1 MVGRWWPTPPP
12 QGIAERM
19 TASPPDTLPCHECG
33 EAVAVQSSQCPACG
47 VPVGWPNVRIAVAQ
61 RPWLMQRADE
71 ARLAALSAHK
81 EAALARLEQ
90 VAATTR
96 AVWSAPVEV
105 ARQLLSDDRPEAAAY
120 GGLLLAGARRP
131 ARLDDDRI
139 RAMVEGW
146 LFGTQP
152 PGSVRYAA
160 LAADHVG
167 LRSYG
172 LLSITLRDN
181 KMRHAATTLSR
192 NSWTLFSES
201 PPLQPPPPGHASTWE
216 DRAAIVIAKLA
227 PDLSAGT
234 TERELPALLLRQGA
248 AGRGD
253 DEFIE
258 VHRWGPF
265 GRSAFERVTENAA
278 PADAE
283 EATLLDHARER
294 AARLGIPWTCL

>member
-1 MVGRWWPTPPP
+1 MSAP
-12 QGIAERM
+12 
-19 TASPPDTLPCHECG
+19 PPDTLACPGCCV
-33 EAVAVQSSQCPACG
+33 AVVVQSSQCPGCG
-47 VPVGWPNVRIAVAQ
+47 VHVGWPNVRIATAQ
-61 RPWLMQRADE
+61 RPWLLQRAAE
-71 ARLAALSAHK
+71 ARAAACSANK
-81 EAALARLEQ
+81 VAALARLER

-105 ARQLLSDDRPEAAAY
+105 ARQLLSDDRAEAAAY

-146 LFGTQP
+146 LFGAQP
-152 PGSVRYAA
+152 AGSVRYAA
-160 LAADHVG
+160 LAADDVG

-172 LLSITLRDN
+172 ALSIALRDTSL
-181 KMRHAATTLSR
+181 RHSATTLSR
-192 NSWTLFSES
+192 NSWALFDEKPSS
-201 PPLQPPPPGHASTWE
+201 RPPPGHASTWD
-216 DRAAIVIAKLA
+216 DRAAVVIAKLA
-227 PDLSAGT
+227 PELSAGT

-248 AGRGD
+248 VGRGD

-258 VHRWGPF
+258 VHKWGPF
-265 GRSAFERVTENAA
+265 GRNAFERITENAA

-294 AARLGIPWTCL
+294 AARLGIPWTRL